1 MPERQVFDR
10 FLTHNQERQL
20 LGFVGSFK
28 DILAR
33 RDHAWLRL
41 LRQTGIRV
49 GALTALTTADAREAL
64 RERRLTVTRKG
75 GGRYTVYANRGARQ
89 ALQDLLRVRREQG
102 YPERPDDPLVMG
114 QKGRG
119 LSVRSCQARLQ
130 AWRTAAGMGEAV
142 SPHYL
147 RHTFAKRIIKQSTAE
162 QPLLVVQQALG
173 HASLTSTAVY
183 ARPDKEDMAQA
194 LEEAG

>member
-1 MPERQVFDR
+1 MSDHQVFDR
-10 FLTHNQERQL
+10 FLTHAQERQL
-20 LGFVGSFK
+20 LGFVGQFG
-28 DILAR
+28 DVLAR

-49 GALTALTTADAREAL
+49 SALAALTTADAREGV
-64 RERRLTVTRKG
+64 RERHVTVRRKG
-75 GGRYTVYANRGARQ
+75 GGTYRIYTNRGARQ
-89 ALQDLLRVRREQG
+89 ALQDLLRIRREQG
-102 YPERPDDPLVMG
+102 YPERPDEPLVMG

-119 LSVRSCQARLQ
+119 LSVRSFQARLQ
-130 AWRTAAGMGEAV
+130 AWRTGAGLGEPV
-142 SPHYL
+142 SPHWL
-147 RHTFAKRIIKQSTAE
+147 RHTLAKRVLKQSTAD

-183 ARPDKEDMAQA
+183 TRPDKEDMAQA

>member
-1 MPERQVFDR
+1 MPEHQVFDR
-10 FLTHNQERQL
+10 FLTHSQERQL
-20 LGFVGSFK
+20 LGYVGQFA

-49 GALTALTTADAREAL
+49 GALAALTTHDAREGV
-64 RERRLTVTRKG
+64 RERRLTVRRKG
-75 GGRYTVYANRGARQ
+75 GGRYTVYANRWARQ
-89 ALQDLLRVRREQG
+89 ALQDLLRIRREQG

-119 LSVRSCQARLQ
+119 LSVRSFQDRTR
-130 AWRTAAGMGEAV
+130 AWRTAAGLAEPV
-142 SPHYL
+142 SPHWL
-147 RHTFAKRIIKQSTAE
+147 RHTLAKRVLRQSTAD

-183 ARPDKEDMAQA
+183 TRPDKEDMAQA